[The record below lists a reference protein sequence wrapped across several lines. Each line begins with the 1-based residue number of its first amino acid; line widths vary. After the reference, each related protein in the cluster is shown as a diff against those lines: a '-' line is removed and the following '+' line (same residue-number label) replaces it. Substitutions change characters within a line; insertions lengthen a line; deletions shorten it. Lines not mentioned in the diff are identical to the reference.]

1 MRARGVLGCDRCRRI
16 KLANMRSFRSNAGK
30 PDADNEAEEMLA
42 SLDRKEIQ
50 PCAEPTSE
58 PQTKKARHH

>member
-1 MRARGVLGCDRCRRI
+1 
-16 KLANMRSFRSNAGK
+16 LANMRSFRSNAGK